1 MTRIK
6 VKCTASNKKALNKEL
21 TKVTKRGNV
30 RARTRILAIL
40 SVVEDQTYSSIAKIL
55 KVSEEAIRVWVNQF
69 ILGGIS
75 ALLVK
80 KKSGRPPK
88 LTKNQRKNLE
98 DIIDKGPSAAG
109 FPGACWRSPMIQFLI
124 KKKFGVFY
132 SAAYIAQL
140 LKNMDFSFQKAKFE
154 ADRSDDNV
162 KLRKEWLKNTWPEI
176 LELGIRKNAHILFG
190 DEASFPQ
197 WGSLNYTWA
206 RRGHQPVV
214 KTSGKRKGYK
224 VFGLVEYFTGQFFSK
239 ALEGRLNSDSYI
251 DFLKGVLAKT
261 RKHLVV
267 IQDGAKYHVSKAVK
281 EFIKSRADR
290 ITIYSLPAYSP
301 DYNPIEKLWKKIK
314 EKGTHLQYF
323 PTFDDLK
330 NKVHE
335 MLNIF
340 SDAKKEVM
348 PLFGFYDDLG
358 PV

>member
-1 MTRIK
+1 MTKIK
-6 VKCTASNKKALNKEL
+6 LKGTTSDKKNLNREL
-21 TKVTKRGNV
+21 KNVTKQGNL

-40 SVVEDQTYSSIAKIL
+40 SVMEENTYSAISSVLKI
-55 KVSEEAIRVWVNQF
+55 SEEAIRICVNQF
-69 ILGGIS
+69 ILEGVS

-88 LTKNQRKNLE
+88 LNKKQRKTLE
-98 DIIDKGPSAAG
+98 GIIEKGPSDAG
-109 FPGACWRSPMIQFLI
+109 FPGACWRSPMIQYLI
-124 KKKFGVFY
+124 EKKFGVFF
-132 SAAYIAQL
+132 STAYIAQL
-140 LKNMDFSFQKAKFE
+140 LKNMGFSFQKAKFE

-176 LELGIRKNAHILFG
+176 LGLGIQKNAHILFG

-239 ALEGRLNSDSYI
+239 AIEGRLNSESYI

-261 RKHLVV
+261 RKHLII
-267 IQDGAKYHVSKAVK
+267 IQDGASYHISKAVK
-281 EFIKSRADR
+281 TFIKSRADR

-314 EKGTHLQYF
+314 QKGTHLQYF

-330 NKVHE
+330 IKVHE
-335 MLNIF
+335 MLDF
-340 SDAKKEVM
+340 FLDAKKEVL